1 MRNHI
6 KSYVGQVLRSRIG
19 SLDLLGLK
27 CRFARWPYLISS
39 WAHKYE
45 VVSRAL
51 RTICCSSELFMQ
63 LLVSGPLFK
72 SSLQE
77 EKLCHKM
84 NMNWLS
90 TLSIL
95 LLSIVLALSTGADA
109 AYDNPLFF
117 EASILIL

>member
-1 MRNHI
+1 
-6 KSYVGQVLRSRIG
+6 
-19 SLDLLGLK
+19 
-27 CRFARWPYLISS
+27 
-39 WAHKYE
+39 
-45 VVSRAL
+45 
-51 RTICCSSELFMQ
+51 MQ